1 MNITASLNFI
11 IGTILV
17 LTIGFFTMEIILAAI
32 TLATGF
38 EKSKDAMASAS
49 KQMTGALKG
58 LLLSL
63 STFFLLNTILKA
75 FGVNDVDP
83 TQITTILGNQFT
95 TLLTCLRDIRVC
107 SQ

>member
-1 MNITASLNFI
+1 MNITESLNFI

-17 LTIGFFTMEIILAAI
+17 LTIGFFTMEFILAAI

-38 EKSKDAMASAS
+38 EKSKDAMTSAS
-49 KQMTGALKG
+49 KQMTSAIKG

-63 STFFLLNTILKA
+63 STFFLLNTILKV

-83 TQITTILGNQFT
+83 TQITTILGNQFE
-95 TLLTCLRDIRVC
+95 TLLTCLRDFRVC
-107 SQ
+107 R

>member
-1 MNITASLNFI
+1 MIITDSLNFI

-17 LTIGFFTMEIILAAI
+17 LTIGFFTMEFILAAI

-38 EKSKDAMASAS
+38 EKSKDAIASAS
-49 KQMTGALKG
+49 KQMTSAIKG

-63 STFFLLNTILKA
+63 STFFLLNTILKV

-83 TQITTILGNQFT
+83 TQITTIVGGQIDIVVS
-95 TLLTCLRDIRVC
+95 CLRNFADCNR
-107 SQ
+107 